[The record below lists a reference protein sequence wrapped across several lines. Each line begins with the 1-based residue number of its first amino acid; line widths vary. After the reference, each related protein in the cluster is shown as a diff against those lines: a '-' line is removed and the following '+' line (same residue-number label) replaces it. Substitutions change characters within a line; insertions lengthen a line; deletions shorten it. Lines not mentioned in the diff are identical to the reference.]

1 MTQMP
6 PYSLRVDKKL
16 MEKFK
21 VVAAKDGRSVN
32 KEIGMLIERAVQEF
46 EKKNGPIPV
55 PEWLEND

>member
-1 MTQMP
+1 
-6 PYSLRVDKKL
+6 